1 MDRPCRCRAPP
12 QRATVQ
18 GDFTQSSQP
27 SDRRTMDPVP
37 DGCLVHSFRHSFR
50 DRLRAARCPADIIDA
65 LGGWSTAGI
74 GSNYGDGFE
83 LSQKSPVD
91 EGVMTS

>member
-1 MDRPCRCRAPP
+1 MPWIVSPVPRHLCPVQLDPILSTVRPQDHGPL
-12 QRATVQ
+12 
-18 GDFTQSSQP
+18 
-27 SDRRTMDPVP
+27 P
-37 DGCLVHSFRHSFR
+37 DGCLVHSFRHSFL

-83 LSQKSPVD
+83 LSQKSPWMR
-91 EGVMTS
+91 EL

>member
-1 MDRPCRCRAPP
+1 
-12 QRATVQ
+12 
-18 GDFTQSSQP
+18 
-27 SDRRTMDPVP
+27 MDPVP

-91 EGVMTS
+91 EGVMTNKH

>member
-1 MDRPCRCRAPP
+1 MDRQSRSTAPAQRTSVRCNL
-12 QRATVQ
+12 
-18 GDFTQSSQP
+18 TQSSQS
-27 SDRRTMDPVP
+27 SDRRTIDPVP
-37 DGCLVHSFRHSFR
+37 DGCVVHSFRHSLR

-83 LSQKSPVD
+83 LSQKAPW
-91 EGVMTS
+91 MRKL